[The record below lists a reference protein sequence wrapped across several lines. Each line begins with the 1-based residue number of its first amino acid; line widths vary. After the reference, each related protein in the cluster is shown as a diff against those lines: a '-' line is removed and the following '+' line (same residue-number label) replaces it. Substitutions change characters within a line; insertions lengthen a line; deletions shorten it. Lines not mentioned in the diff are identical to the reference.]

1 MNEYRSIFVDT
12 WGWVVLGQR
21 QDSYHEQVKGIYQEL
36 ITNKVS
42 IYTSDYVLDE
52 VMTLLFKREVFE
64 DVVMFMTGIFTAIDR
79 RQVKIQRVTSGIF
92 LEAWELRKR
101 LEDKPLISF
110 TDLTSMVIMKQQNIQ
125 HVLTQDKHF
134 IQVGMGFIRVPEDL
148 IAG

>member
-21 QDSYHEQVKGIYQEL
+21 QDSYHEQVKSIYQEL

-64 DVVMFMTGIFTAIDR
+64 DVVKFMTGIFTAIDR
-79 RQVKIQRVTSGIF
+79 RQVEIQRVTSGFF
-92 LEAWELRKR
+92 L
-101 LEDKPLISF
+101 
-110 TDLTSMVIMKQQNIQ
+110 
-125 HVLTQDKHF
+125 
-134 IQVGMGFIRVPEDL
+134 
-148 IAG
+148 